1 MRTRKIVTILL
12 TIALTLATLP
22 MAGCGNSTTLAR
34 VAAVCRQAAQ
44 GYKTEL
50 SSLRVGGVLSAGK
63 FGELDRQAD
72 EIIVSAN
79 AFADYLDGFDRVTAS
94 NKAEILAKIA
104 EGVGLARG
112 VSQNARLGGV
122 PADSTAFKL
131 LTIAIVTL
139 DNASLTIAAL
149 NPPKAAQSFALG
161 SEEPG
166 IEKTAVQVK
175 LPRIPKAAEKY
186 FQ

>member
-1 MRTRKIVTILL
+1 MKNRRIMTAVMLAMAALVTS
-12 TIALTLATLP
+12 
-22 MAGCGNSTTLAR
+22 GCDNSTTLAR
-34 VAAVCRQAAQ
+34 VSAVCRQAVQ

-50 SSLRVGGVLSAGK
+50 SSLRVGGILSAEK

-72 EIIVSAN
+72 EVILSAN
-79 AFADYLDGFDRVTAS
+79 ALADYLDSFDKVTAN

-104 EGVGLARG
+104 EGIGLARG

-122 PADSTAFKL
+122 PADSPAFKL
-131 LTIAIVTL
+131 LTIAIITL

-166 IEKTAVQVK
+166 IEKTSVRLK